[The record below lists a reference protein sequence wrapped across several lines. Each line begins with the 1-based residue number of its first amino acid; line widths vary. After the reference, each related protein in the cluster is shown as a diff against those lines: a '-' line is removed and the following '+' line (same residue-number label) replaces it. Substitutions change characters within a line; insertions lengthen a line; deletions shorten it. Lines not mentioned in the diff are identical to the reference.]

1 MEILEL
7 ELKHYGKFE
16 NHRLRLKPGMNIVYG
31 GNETGKTTIH
41 SFIRAMFFGLAR
53 GRGRV
58 SRTDEYRLR
67 QPWENPGYFA
77 GSMRIREGKEV
88 CCLERNFDREH
99 QSLRVFF
106 ETQGREAADGREA
119 IGRLLNGMSES
130 AFCNTVF
137 VRQARSETDEGL
149 MEELQRFMVNYDRSL
164 DQQTDVTKAVQ
175 SLRRKKK
182 QFEQKKKAE
191 EQLLEEQ
198 IGRRQT
204 EADYLRR
211 EIEALREREQNI
223 RQGNKN
229 SGNGYTARTEY
240 SRQTEYG
247 TGMEAQKGIQAEYG
261 KYAEEGY
268 GTEEEFSDDDSKRR
282 SRTYQRLTEILLI
295 VAALLSFAGAVFLQV
310 VPARIFL
317 GIFGVIFLLCL
328 IPVHLL
334 LGGKDGEEEPDE
346 EDSEEKEWRLSVIC
360 EDIRNREDKYQKL
373 QKELEILYQKHVKL
387 EGINIEIEAL
397 TMAIERILSL
407 SSDIFQESGGSLNE
421 KASAILRQ
429 MTGGRY
435 SRVSIDE
442 AMEVRIQSSGRLL
455 HLYEVSYGTMQ
466 QIYFALRM
474 AAGELLAGDRVLP
487 LILDEPF
494 AMYDDA
500 RLEAA
505 LSWLYRSGR
514 QVILFTCQERE
525 RRILEN
531 VKRKLETE
539 EDRNK

>member
-16 NHRLRLKPGMNIVYG
+16 NHRLRLKPGMNIIYG
-31 GNETGKTTIH
+31 SNETGKTTIH

-77 GSMRIREGKEV
+77 GSMRIREGKEIYS
-88 CCLERNFDREH
+88 LERNFDREN
-99 QSLRVFF
+99 QSLRVFN
-106 ETQGREAADGREA
+106 ETRGSEAADGREA
-119 IGRLLNGMSES
+119 IDRILNGMSES

-211 EIEALREREQNI
+211 EIENLRERERSVQ
-223 RQGNKN
+223 QGN
-229 SGNGYTARTEY
+229 GDRTGAERGRQMVYGAGLEERNG
-240 SRQTEYG
+240 G
-247 TGMEAQKGIQAEYG
+247 QAEYG
-261 KYAEEGY
+261 NSAEEYGAEEGF
-268 GTEEEFSDDDSKRR
+268 EADASEKR
-282 SRTYQRLTEILLI
+282 SRTYQRLTEILLV
-295 VAALLSFAGAVFLQV
+295 VAALLSFAGAAFLQILQV
-310 VPARIFL
+310 RIFL
-317 GIFGVIFLLCL
+317 GIFGIIFLLCL

-334 LGGKDGEEEPDE
+334 LGNTGDEEESDE
-346 EDSEEKEWRLSVIC
+346 EDSEEKEWRLGVIR

-373 QKELEILYQKHVKL
+373 QKELEVLYQKHVKL

-421 KASAILRQ
+421 KASEILRQ
-429 MTGGRY
+429 ITGGRC

-442 AMEVRIQSSGRLL
+442 AMEVRVQASGRLL

-474 AAGELLAGDRVLP
+474 AAGEMLAGDRILP
-487 LILDEPF
+487 LVLDEPF

-505 LSWLYRSGR
+505 LTWLYCSGR

-525 RRILEN
+525 RRILEK
-531 VKRKLETE
+531 VKKKVEVRK
-539 EDRNK
+539 